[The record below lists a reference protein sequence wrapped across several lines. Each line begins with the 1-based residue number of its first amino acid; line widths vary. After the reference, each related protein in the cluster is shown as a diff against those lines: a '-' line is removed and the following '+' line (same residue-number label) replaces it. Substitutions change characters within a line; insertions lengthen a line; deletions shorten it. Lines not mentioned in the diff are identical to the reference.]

1 MTAETA
7 RPFLPFT
14 KTDRNFFLVM
24 LLLILAGVVSGFGW
38 DIVQRLSHHTANW
51 PILVHIHAVAFVTWL
66 ALLATQIGLVRT
78 GSLALH
84 KRLGLFGAAWA
95 VVMLIL
101 AISVS
106 WFMDI
111 RSLGTKE
118 ADPSFLAIQLDDI
131 ILFPCLVTAGLL
143 ARNRDP
149 SAHKRLLILSTIA
162 ISDAGFARI
171 GFSLFPQ
178 VFGHGFWPFWA
189 AAYTGP
195 TLLVLAMGVYDY
207 LTRKTVHRAWLLGGG
222 AIILGELMAT
232 YLYVSPW
239 WKPVALKLL
248 GH

>member
-1 MTAETA
+1 MTADIS

-14 KTDRNFFLVM
+14 KWDRNFFLIM
-24 LLLILAGVVSGFGW
+24 LGLILTGVVTGFGW
-38 DIVQRLSHHTANW
+38 DIVQRLGHHTANW
-51 PILVHIHAVAFVTWL
+51 PILVHIHAVAFVIWL
-66 ALLATQIGLVRT
+66 ALLSTQIALVRT
-78 GSLALH
+78 GNLALH
-84 KRLGLFGAAWA
+84 KKLGLFGAGWA
-95 VVMLIL
+95 VVMLVL

-111 RSLGTKE
+111 RGLGTKQ

-143 ARNRDP
+143 LRSSDP

-178 VFGHGFWPFWA
+178 VFGMGFWPFWA

-195 TLLVLAMGVYDY
+195 TLLVLAMGAYDWI
-207 LTRKTVHRAWLLGGG
+207 TRKRIHRAWLFGGG
-222 AIILGELMAT
+222 AIILGELAAT
-232 YLYVSPW
+232 LLYKAPW
-239 WKPVALKLL
+239 WKPIAMKLL